1 MRVFKGI
8 PVIQVVGFK
17 NSGKTSLVCKMI
29 EWATQSGISVSSCK
43 HHGHGG
49 KPDVVEGTDS
59 SFHQRAG
66 AKISGVEG
74 DGMLQLSISKP
85 DWQLDDILSIY
96 SYMKTELII
105 LEGYKKE
112 RYPKIVLLRDQGDL
126 QRLWEI
132 ENVLAVIAPFPIEEQ
147 KETIS
152 YFSHDEMKEI
162 EEWYLSW
169 IQASLKK
176 EREDDDA

>member
-1 MRVFKGI
+1 MRVFKGV
-8 PVIQVVGFK
+8 PVIQVVGYK
-17 NSGKTSLVCKMI
+17 NSGKTSLVCRMI
-29 EWATQSGISVSSCK
+29 EWANSSGILVSSCK

-49 KPDVVEGTDS
+49 TPDVVEDTDS
-59 SFHQRAG
+59 FFHQRAG

-105 LEGYKKE
+105 VEGYKRE
-112 RYPKIVLLRDQGDL
+112 RYPKIVLLRNQGDH
-126 QRLWEI
+126 RLLGEI
-132 ENVLAVIAPFPIEEQ
+132 ENVMAVIAPFPIEEQ
-147 KETIS
+147 KEKIA
-152 YFSHDEMKEI
+152 YFSPDGMKEF

-169 IQASLKK
+169 VQSSLKK
-176 EREDDDA
+176 ERGVEDA